1 MKRLIWLPVAGF
13 LLVAG
18 ATVAA
23 AAPALADT
31 AQSLLAGQ
39 GLGVTASG
47 ARAPSDSSGRTG
59 VRGLELGGEGS
70 LLSDV
75 LAELVTAG
83 TITQAQSDAIV
94 EALTTNADE
103 RRAEFEA
110 QRAEMEAMFTQ
121 IKGFLEDGVISAD
134 EIAQLPADNPFTNL
148 SDILADGQITQ
159 DELQS
164 IRPFGGHFFDGPGRG
179 HHGSRGGLWFA
190 PQGSDD
196 SGIDSKTDP
205 ETDSE
210 TDASPDASP
219 DSGANS

>member
-23 AAPALADT
+23 AAPSLADT
-31 AQSLLAGQ
+31 AQSLLNLQAP
-39 GLGVTASG
+39 GVSASG
-47 ARAPSDSSGRTG
+47 SPAPPDGSGATG
-59 VRGLELGGEGS
+59 VRALEVGGEGS
-70 LLSDV
+70 VLSDV

-94 EALTTNADE
+94 EALTTKADE

-110 QRAEMEAMFTQ
+110 QCAEMEAMFTQ

-148 SDILADGQITQ
+148 TDILADGQITQ
-159 DELQS
+159 DELES
-164 IRPFGGHFFDGPGRG
+164 IGPFGGGHFFGGPHRG
-179 HHGSRGGLWFA
+179 HHGPGDHGLWSG
-190 PQGSDD
+190 PDTDNETNDD
-196 SGIDSKTDP
+196 A
-205 ETDSE
+205 
-210 TDASPDASP
+210 TDATASP
-219 DSGANS
+219 NANG

>member
-23 AAPALADT
+23 AAPSDR
-31 AQSLLAGQ
+31 
-39 GLGVTASG
+39 SG
-47 ARAPSDSSGRTG
+47 STG
-59 VRGLELGGEGS
+59 VRGPEVGDES

-121 IKGFLEDGVISAD
+121 IKGFLEDGVFSAD

-159 DELQS
+159 DELDA
-164 IRPFGGHFFDGPGRG
+164 IGPFGGPFFGGHGRG
-179 HHGSRGGLWFA
+179 HHGPGDHGQWFG
-190 PQGSDD
+190 PDTDNETNDD
-196 SGIDSKTDP
+196 T
-205 ETDSE
+205 
-210 TDASPDASP
+210 TDATPSPAASP
-219 DSGANS
+219 SANS

>member
-18 ATVAA
+18 AAVAA
-23 AAPALADT
+23 AAPGLADT
-31 AQSLLAGQ
+31 AQSLLNGQ
-39 GLGVTASG
+39 ALAVAASG
-47 ARAPSDSSGRTG
+47 APAPSSSSGSTD
-59 VRGLELGGEGS
+59 VRGLEVGGEGS
-70 LLSDV
+70 LLNEV
-75 LAELVTAG
+75 LADLVTSG
-83 TITQAQSDAIV
+83 VISQEQSDAIV
-94 EALTTNADE
+94 AALTTRVDE

-110 QRAEMEAMFTQ
+110 QRERMQQMWTQ

-134 EIAQLPADNPFTNL
+134 EIAQLPDDNPFTNL
-148 SDILADGQITQ
+148 SDILADGQVTQ

-179 HHGSRGGLWFA
+179 HHGPRGGLWFA
-190 PQGSDD
+190 PPGSDD